1 MPNKKEMTEA
11 AKAAMAVAGMAGAKG
26 LSRGAKAS
34 IGAEALKKMGEAGGE
49 TGKQKPTGLSK
60 EEIQKMD
67 PPKPEMKY
75 GGPSMSHLEMKYDGP
90 SMHGKGPHMES
101 AKQERK
107 NLMKDN
113 PVAKDASGGRNG
125 SWMSKH
131 SQSRMG
137 GSPLGKHCM

>member
-1 MPNKKEMTEA
+1 MPDKKEMTEA
-11 AKAAMAVAGMAGAKG
+11 AKAAMAGMVMGGGFPTAAAAIGAKG
-26 LSRGAKAS
+26 
-34 IGAEALKKMGEAGGE
+34 LKKMGEAGGE
-49 TGKQKPTGLSK
+49 TGKKKPKGLSK
-60 EEIQKMD
+60 DQIQKMD
-67 PPKPEMKY
+67 PPKPEMNY
-75 GGPSMSHLEMKYDGP
+75 GGPSMSHLEMKYDGM